1 MARINFIDKSD
12 STGGMYDN
20 DPKQLTANNINEIKN
35 AVNSISVPSK
45 TSELTNDSNFLT
57 TVSTDSVKTALGISD
72 EGSLSKYLTEQGTF
86 AELPTQPDVSNF
98 ITKDVDNL
106 TNYTKTT
113 DLSEVAKSGNY
124 SDLTGAPT
132 VPTKVSEL
140 QNDSNFIT
148 KDVNNLTN
156 YTKTTDLS
164 AVAKSGSYS
173 DLTETPTI
181 PTKVSELQND
191 SNFITESSI
200 PASVENNSVFF
211 YDESGVPQALSLSE
225 LKAKLDALGA

>member
-1 MARINFIDKSD
+1 MARINFTDKSD
-12 STGGMYDN
+12 STGGAYDN

-35 AVNSISVPSK
+35 AVNNISIPSK

-57 TVSTDSVKTALGISD
+57 TVSSDSVKTALGISAG
-72 EGSLSKYLTEQGTF
+72 GSVSKCLTEQGTF
-86 AELPTQPDVSNF
+86 VEIPQAPDTSNF

-113 DLSEVAKSGNY
+113 DLSAVAKSGNY
-124 SDLTGAPT
+124 SDLAGAPT
-132 VPTKVSEL
+132 IPTKVSQL

-148 KDVNNLTN
+148 N
-156 YTKTTDLS
+156 
-164 AVAKSGSYS
+164 
-173 DLTETPTI
+173 
-181 PTKVSELQND
+181 
-191 SNFITESSI
+191 SSI

-225 LKAKLDALGA
+225 LKAKLDALGAQ

>member
-57 TVSTDSVKTALGISD
+57 TVSSDSVKTALGISD

-124 SDLTGAPT
+124 SDLTGAPM
-132 VPTKVSEL
+132 VPTKVSQL
-140 QNDSNFIT
+140 QNDSNF
-148 KDVNNLTN
+148 LT
-156 YTKTTDLS
+156 TVSSDSVKTALGIS
-164 AVAKSGSYS
+164 AGGSASKY
-173 DLTETPTI
+173 LTELLLKFRKHQTLLI
-181 PTKVSELQND
+181 LLQKMWII
-191 SNFITESSI
+191 SLITQKQQICLQS
-200 PASVENNSVFF
+200 
-211 YDESGVPQALSLSE
+211 QSLE
-225 LKAKLDALGA
+225 IIQI